1 MTVPSSTAPIA
12 PGSDAVL
19 DLATAAGLTADE
31 LFERLRTS
39 ASGLSASEA
48 SRRLEVNG
56 PNVVRTH
63 EVTAAGVLWTQL
75 RNPLLLLLLG
85 AAVVSAFTA
94 DVTDAVII
102 GVIVALSVGLGFIN
116 EYRAAQAVQSLHD
129 KVTHKS
135 PVWRDGVEQDIDV
148 KQLVP
153 GDVVALHIGQIVPA
167 DIRLLVANQLE
178 CDESLLTGESMP
190 VAKSTL
196 PITPGPDVPLSSCVS
211 MGTIVHAGSGS
222 GIVVRTGASTDFG
235 QIAKGLDS
243 KAPPTAFEAGLAGFS
258 KMLAIIAGVVAAL
271 AFLINIALG
280 RTLLESMMFSLAIAV
295 GMTPEMMPAV
305 VSVSL
310 SAGSRALAKKR
321 VLVKRLDAIEDLG
334 NIQTLFTD
342 KTGTLTEGKITF
354 KVALDS
360 SGKPSDDPL
369 RLGLLC
375 NEATMTA
382 DGPVGGN
389 DLDQAVLEETRAP
402 QHASLTMAAAGY
414 RRLGLLPFD
423 HDRQMVSVLVA
434 ENDDAPML
442 ITKGAP
448 EQVLSRCSAVP
459 QSARSTLDS
468 LFADGDRVVAVAT
481 RALPGSTS
489 PTTGNERDLTLVG
502 YLTFFDRP
510 KSDAGAAVK
519 QLHDLGVDV
528 KVITGDNG
536 IVAAKVCKDIGL
548 EVAGVMN
555 GADLAKMDDGALAQA
570 ITHTTV
576 FARVDPQQKARIIKT
591 ARAAKTDVAYMG
603 DGVNDAVALHDA
615 DVGISVDTGTD
626 VAKAAADV
634 VMLEKDLGVLAS
646 GVTEGRRIFTNTMK
660 YVMMASSS
668 NFGNMF
674 SAAGASLIVPYL
686 PMLPSQIL
694 LNNLLYDTGQFAIPS
709 DNVDSEAV
717 ARPATFDVAFIRR
730 FMYVFGPISSIFDF
744 LTFWVMLSWLHAGM
758 TEFRTGWFVESILS
772 QTLIVYVIRTRR
784 VPFFRSRP
792 SPQMLLVPLGA
803 AAVGVIL
810 PFSGLSSLL
819 GFTPLPARFL
829 VVLSVM
835 IAAYMG
841 VAELAKTLFYRA
853 QTERAAPPPTSSQRT
868 RRDVRRRANP
878 FTKRATTLRGA
889 PKHLQPGTLGGT
901 AVPT

>member
-1 MTVPSSTAPIA
+1 MTTATSTTTAPA
-12 PGSDAVL
+12 PEVAL
-19 DLATAAGLTADE
+19 DLATAAALTGDE
-31 LFERLRTS
+31 VLERLHTT
-39 ASGLSASEA
+39 ASGLSEAEA
-48 SRRLEVNG
+48 SRRFEANG
-56 PNVVRTH
+56 PNVVRTRK
-63 EVTAAGVLWTQL
+63 VTAASVLWAQL
-75 RNPLLLLLLG
+75 RNPLLLLLIG
-85 AAVVSAFTA
+85 AAGVSAFTA

-116 EYRAAQAVQSLHD
+116 EYHAAQAVQSLHD

-135 PVWRDGVEQDIDV
+135 QVWRDGNEQDIDV
-148 KQLVP
+148 TQLVP

-167 DIRLLVANQLE
+167 DIRLLVADQLE

-190 VAKSTL
+190 VAKSTE
-196 PITPGPDVPLSSCVS
+196 PITPGPNVPLSSCAS

-222 GIVVRTGASTDFG
+222 GVVVQTGASTDFG
-235 QIAKGLDS
+235 KIAKGLDA
-243 KAPPTAFEAGLAGFS
+243 KPPPTAFEAGLAGFS
-258 KMLAIIAGVVAAL
+258 KMLAVVAGVVAAM
-271 AFLINIALG
+271 AFIINVVLG
-280 RTLLESMMFSLAIAV
+280 RTVLESLMFSLAIAV

-334 NIQTLFTD
+334 NIQILFTD

-354 KVALDS
+354 KDALDC
-360 SGKPSDDPL
+360 GGNHSDEPL
-369 RLGLLC
+369 QLGLLC

-382 DGPVGGN
+382 NGPVGGN
-389 DLDQAVLEETRAP
+389 DLDQAVLDAARAP
-402 QHASLTMAAAGY
+402 KYASLTKLVAGY
-414 RRLGLLPFD
+414 RRLGRLPFD
-423 HDRQMVSVLVA
+423 HDRQMASVLVA
-434 ENDDAPML
+434 GADGVPTL

-448 EQVLSRCSAVP
+448 EQVLSRCSTLPPPAQP
-459 QSARSTLDS
+459 TLDS
-468 LFADGDRVVAVAT
+468 LFADGDRVVAVASRT
-481 RALPGSTS
+481 LPGSAS
-489 PTTGNERDLTLVG
+489 PTMQDERDLTLVG
-502 YLTFFDRP
+502 FLTFVDRP
-510 KSDAGAAVK
+510 KADAGTAVQ
-519 QLHDLGVDV
+519 QLHDLGVEV
-528 KVITGDNG
+528 KIITGDNG
-536 IVAAKVCKDIGL
+536 VVAAKVCKDIGL
-548 EVAGVMN
+548 EVQGVMN
-555 GADLAKMDDGALAQA
+555 GADLAKLDDAGLTEA
-570 ITHTTV
+570 IPQTTV
-576 FARVDPQQKARIIKT
+576 FARVDPQQKSRIIKA
-591 ARAAKTDVAYMG
+591 ARAGKTDVAYMG
-603 DGVNDAVALHDA
+603 DGVNDAVALHTA

-634 VMLEKDLGVLAS
+634 VMLDKDLGVLAS

-709 DNVDSEAV
+709 DNVDAEAV
-717 ARPATFDVAFIRR
+717 ARPAKFDVAFIRR

-772 QTLIVYVIRTRR
+772 QTLIIYVIRTRR

-792 SPQMLLVPLGA
+792 SVQMILIPLGA

-819 GFTPLPARFL
+819 GFTPLPAKFL

-835 IAAYMG
+835 IVMYMAL
-841 VAELAKTLFYRA
+841 AEVAKTLFYRA
-853 QTERAAPPPTSSQRT
+853 QTVKDAPAPTDAQRT
-868 RRDVRRRANP
+868 QREVRRRVNP
-878 FTKRATTLRGA
+878 FTTRTTSLRGA
-889 PKHLQPGTLGGT
+889 PTDHKPRLPGQAGAHT
-901 AVPT
+901 